1 MKQYLLVAGVDY
13 EFSGVDFRQ
22 LADNRRRLLDKRN
35 TARVDLRFTTMDVR
49 SGEVEVREVTFGTG
63 KRVETVTSSKP
74 FTPVTKG
81 SYQDV
86 GGHRRFKPGQPDVM
100 SITDVYQRVQDI
112 GTKDAGTLAE
122 LSIFSHG
129 WMGGPILVNSD
140 DDRLMTIT
148 LNPPVGQPIH
158 VQMPVAPTSRDPDDK
173 DGRGDLDFSP
183 PTMDAGELKA
193 FRAAFAKDAVAWL
206 WGCAFPRAIHHTMWA
221 MEQAKGYAGVG
232 LGDDVELHL
241 TQVVEEDVVF
251 LDRFLAGVLKPF
263 PKPRS
268 AIRVKFKHLKYALC
282 RANLACYA
290 RALADGAQ
298 VTVHAA
304 ALGTY
309 AEYDTGGDRL
319 MHVHG
324 GFTAHFT
331 FYKNYLGFSFD
342 PEGRKYAVYRPGLAC
357 PKPTP

>member
-13 EFSGVDFRQ
+13 EFSGVDFRR
-22 LADNRRRLLDKRN
+22 LADNRRAWLDRHN
-35 TARVDLRFTTMDVR
+35 TARADLRFTTMDVR
-49 SGEVEVREVTFGTG
+49 SGEVEVREVAFGTG
-63 KRVETVTSSKP
+63 KRVETVTSTKP
-74 FTPVTKG
+74 FTPVTPA

-86 GGHRRFKPGQPDVM
+86 GGHRRFKPGQATVM
-100 SITDVYQRVQDI
+100 SITDVYRRVQAI
-112 GTKDAGTLAE
+112 GAADAGTLAE

-148 LNPPVGQPIH
+148 LTPTSGPPVQ
-158 VQMPVAPTSRDPDDK
+158 VQVPVASTSRDPDDK
-173 DGRGDLDFSP
+173 DGRGHLDFSP
-183 PTMDAGELKA
+183 PTMDATELA
-193 FRAAFAKDAVAWL
+193 TFRAAFAEHAVAWL
-206 WGCAFPRAIHHTMWA
+206 WGCAFPRAVHHTLWA

-232 LGDDVELHL
+232 LGDDVELYL
-241 TQVVEEDVVF
+241 PQVVEEDVAF
-251 LDRFLAGVLKPF
+251 LDSFLAGVLPPF

-298 VTVHAA
+298 VNVHAA

-309 AEYDTGGDRL
+309 AEYDSGGDHL
-319 MHVHG
+319 MNVHS
-324 GFTAHFT
+324 GFTGHFT
-331 FYKNYLGFSFD
+331 FYKNYLGFAFD
-342 PEGRKYAVYRPGLAC
+342 PEGRRYAVYPPGRTC
-357 PKPTP
+357 PAPPP

>member
-1 MKQYLLVAGVDY
+1 VKQYLLVAGVDY
-13 EFSGVDFRQ
+13 EFTGVDFRQ
-22 LADNRRRLLDKRN
+22 LADNRRAWLDRRN
-35 TARVDLRFTTMDVR
+35 TTKVDLRFTTMDVR

-63 KRVETVTSSKP
+63 KRVETVTRTKP
-74 FTPVTKG
+74 FTPVTAA
-81 SYQDV
+81 SYEDV
-86 GGHRRFKPGQPDVM
+86 GGHRRFKTGQPTVM

-112 GTKDAGTLAE
+112 GSKDAGTLAE

-148 LNPPVGQPIH
+148 LTPPVGPPIH
-158 VQMPVAPTSRDPDDK
+158 VQVPVASTSRDPDDK
-173 DGRGDLDFSP
+173 DGRGLLDFSP
-183 PTMDAGELKA
+183 PTMDAVELA
-193 FRAAFAKDAVAWL
+193 TFRKAFAKDAIAWL
-206 WGCAFPRAIHHTMWA
+206 WGCAFPRAVHHAMWA
-221 MEQAKGYAGVG
+221 MEQAKGYSGVG
-232 LGDDVELHL
+232 LGDDVELYL
-241 TQVVEEDVVF
+241 PQVVEEDVTF
-251 LDRFLAGVLKPF
+251 LDTFLAGVLPPF

-268 AIRVKFKHLKYALC
+268 AIKVKFKYLKYAFC
-282 RANLACYA
+282 RANLSCYA

-319 MHVHG
+319 MHVHR

-331 FYKNYLGFSFD
+331 FYKSYLGFSLD
-342 PEGRKYAVYRPGLAC
+342 PEGRKYAVYPPGLTC
-357 PKPTP
+357 PKPKP